1 MDKVNFD
8 AWSGRTVTETGGISD
23 AQAQMIAA
31 TLNYKNSE
39 RLGVATKL
47 PLLWHWFAF
56 PNTVLTEHLGRDGH
70 PKLGEFMPPVRLE
83 RRMWAGGALRFH
95 SPLHIGDTIRRRT
108 RIGQI
113 TEKEGRS
120 GPMVLMTLHHE
131 IFCDGGLAVEERQDI
146 VYLDIPKQPVAQ
158 KKTPM
163 PDRSLSMSRRVETPE
178 TLLFRFSA
186 MTFNAHRIHYDK
198 TYAQQVEHYPD
209 LVVHGP
215 LQAMLLMQAATQHA
229 GRMPSDFH
237 FRAIHPMF
245 AGQGL
250 DVVALEQDGA
260 LDLYTGQGGHQG
272 MQATALWEGTV

>member
-23 AQAQMIAA
+23 AQASMIAA
-31 TLNYKNSE
+31 TLNYSAPD
-39 RLGVATKL
+39 RLKVASTL
-47 PLLWHWFAF
+47 PPLWHWFAF
-56 PNTVLTEHLGRDGH
+56 PNTVLTDHLGRDGH
-70 PKLGEFMPPVRLE
+70 PRLGEFMPPVRLE

-95 SPLHIGDTIRRRT
+95 APLHIGDTIRRRT
-108 RIGQI
+108 RIGHI
-113 TEKEGRS
+113 TEKQGRA

-131 IFCDGGLAVEERQDI
+131 ILCNGALAVEERQDI

-158 KKTPM
+158 KTTPM
-163 PDRSLSMSRRVETPE
+163 PNLPTGALQQVETPE

-198 TYAQQVEHYPD
+198 TYAQEVEHYPD

-215 LQAMLLMQAATQHA
+215 LQAMMLMQMATKQT
-229 GRMPSDFH
+229 GRVPSDFH
-237 FRAIHPMF
+237 FKAIHPMF

-250 DVVALEQDGA
+250 DLVAVEQDGA
-260 LDLYTGQGGHQG
+260 LDLYTGQNGHQG